1 MDLDAAGILYRK
13 ALGSALAALIIAGSG
28 CGSAAKQA
36 PPPPRSEVQAAKPPA
51 GRVSLNHASKAGPVP
66 QQSAPAPAKPAAPP
80 YDLESDLDARRTE
93 AQTELGERTGTEV
106 VEGVFLVI
114 APGGRGALAGSIDV
128 TRRSL
133 AAYFNGRFSRRPE
146 RAISV
151 YLFPEERSYN
161 RYCKT
166 RWSEACSSPY
176 GFYLHAERRI
186 VMNVGLGVG
195 TLTHELVH
203 PLVESDF
210 PRAPDWI
217 NEGIASLFEQ
227 FYLPK
232 PGEIRGGKN
241 WRHPRLMRGLRS
253 KIERAHASLPALF
266 AMSDEVFRGELED
279 LNYATARYFC
289 QWLDSKDQLWPFYQR
304 WRDNHAT
311 DPTGEKSFL
320 AVTGKTPAEADAEWA
335 RWAQSL

>member
-1 MDLDAAGILYRK
+1 MDLDAVGILYRRPL
-13 ALGSALAALIIAGSG
+13 ASALVALSVAGAG
-28 CGSAAKQA
+28 CGSASK
-36 PPPPRSEVQAAKPPA
+36 PSPPRSEVQAKPA
-51 GRVSLNHASKAGPVP
+51 VGRVSQNYASKADALP
-66 QQSAPAPAKPAAPP
+66 QRPAPAPAKPSAPP
-80 YDLESDLDARRTE
+80 YDLTSDIEARQTE
-93 AQTELGERTGTEV
+93 ALSELGERTGTEV
-106 VEGVFLVI
+106 VEGVFLVV
-114 APGGRGALAGSIDV
+114 APGGRGALAGPIDV
-128 TRRSL
+128 TRRAL

-151 YLFPEERSYN
+151 YLFPEERSYS
-161 RYCKT
+161 RYCAK
-166 RWSEACSSPY
+166 RWGEACSSPY

-203 PLVESDF
+203 PLVEADF
-210 PRAPDWI
+210 PKAPDWI
-217 NEGIASLFEQ
+217 NEGIASLFEH
-227 FYLPK
+227 FYLPR

-241 WRHPRLMRGLRS
+241 WRHPRLIRGLRS
-253 KIERAHASLPALF
+253 KTERREASLPALF
-266 AMSDEVFRGELED
+266 AMSDEMFRGELED

-304 WRDNHAT
+304 WRDNHAA
-311 DPTGEKSFL
+311 DPTGEKSFF

>member
-1 MDLDAAGILYRK
+1 MNLGAAGILSRK
-13 ALGSALAALIIAGSG
+13 NLELALAALILAASG
-28 CGSAAKQA
+28 CGSASK
-36 PPPPRSEVQAAKPPA
+36 PTPPRTEAQAAKPA
-51 GRVSLNHASKAGPVP
+51 SGRVSLNHASKVATTP
-66 QQSAPAPAKPAAPP
+66 QRPAAALQKPAAPP
-80 YDLESDLDARRTE
+80 YDLDSDIEARKTE
-93 AQTELGERTGTEV
+93 ALSDLGERTATEV

-133 AAYFNGRFSRRPE
+133 AAYFNGRFGRRPE

-151 YLFPEERSYN
+151 YLFPEERSYSK
-161 RYCKT
+161 YCTK
-166 RWSEACSSPY
+166 RWREACSSPY

-227 FYLPK
+227 FYLPR

-241 WRHPRLMRGLRS
+241 WRHPRLIRGLRS
-253 KIERAHASLPALF
+253 KTERAHASLPALF
-266 AMSDEVFRGELED
+266 AMSNEVFRGELED
-279 LNYATARYFC
+279 LNYATARYFA

-311 DPTGEKSFL
+311 DPTGEKSFV

-335 RWAQSL
+335 RWVQSL